1 MCCYCVA
8 NVLPAYLHPAAL
20 HISSTKLEA
29 TGLVRE
35 FRSLKKKTI
44 HRSSTQLEAA
54 SLLRE
59 ARGTRGAPARDLQ
72 KNIQAFIQHCAG
84 PLRYFFFLS
93 ETFWPNFFVYLFDIC
108 VLIGWTLLFCLLLF
122 LFFLCLLL
130 LLFFLVELCCFVCC
144 YFCFFHTMVPTEM
157 VFDNKEK

>member
-84 PLRYFFFLS
+84 PLRYFFF
-93 ETFWPNFFVYLFDIC
+93 FVRDI
-108 VLIGWTLLFCLLLF
+108 LAEL
-122 LFFLCLLL
+122 LCL
-130 LLFFLVELCCFVCC
+130 FV
-144 YFCFFHTMVPTEM
+144 
-157 VFDNKEK
+157 